1 MLSGTDLPQTPS
13 EISILREGDKYVFCV
28 GESQAIY
35 SNKLDSPNQSN
46 CYGKC
51 SELWPPVIA
60 KGGGARVG
68 SGMSLPG
75 QIICLNGPTK
85 PGPFIP
91 MHVMRRAR
99 RGVKESG
106 EYGIKSVRDSG
117 LLVQFRTT
125 GE

>member
-68 SGMSLPG
+68 SWNVIARSDNLTQWTYKSRPVYTYARDAPG
-75 QIICLNGPTK
+75 EARGEGIGGIWHLVGP
-85 PGPFIP
+85 
-91 MHVMRRAR
+91 
-99 RGVKESG
+99 
-106 EYGIKSVRDSG
+106 
-117 LLVQFRTT
+117 
-125 GE
+125 

>member
-68 SGMSLPG
+68 SWNVIARSDNLTQWTYKSRPVYTYARDAPG
-75 QIICLNGPTK
+75 EARGEGIGGIWHQVGP
-85 PGPFIP
+85 
-91 MHVMRRAR
+91 
-99 RGVKESG
+99 
-106 EYGIKSVRDSG
+106 
-117 LLVQFRTT
+117 
-125 GE
+125 